1 MNTEVNN
8 ISFAIQ
14 NLKRKTK
21 SISIISLKQ
30 DYGEIRYKGKIPG
43 TRMGR

>member
-1 MNTEVNN
+1 MNTEVN

-30 DYGEIRYKGKIPG
+30 DYGEIRYKGKILHLLW
-43 TRMGR
+43 